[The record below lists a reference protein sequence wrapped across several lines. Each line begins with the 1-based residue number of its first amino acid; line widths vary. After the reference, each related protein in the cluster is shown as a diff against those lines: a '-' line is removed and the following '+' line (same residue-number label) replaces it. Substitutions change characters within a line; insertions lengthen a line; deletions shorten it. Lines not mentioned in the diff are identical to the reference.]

1 MNSSLRVAAP
11 SVDMAPRQDNS
22 ENPRPDAEAHHLSIG
37 DIAQKFGIT
46 LRALRFY
53 QSKGL
58 LTPTRVG
65 RARLFSNEDCERL
78 ALILQG
84 RRLGFTL
91 AEVRDM
97 LAAWRPGS
105 GEPLPISRKKCVEQI
120 RLLERQ
126 RQDAAVALEEL
137 RQVYTRMFVTA
148 DATNAKRSTLSD
160 R

>member
-1 MNSSLRVAAP
+1 MNSYLRVDATGDDIALP
-11 SVDMAPRQDNS
+11 QDDTDIH
-22 ENPRPDAEAHHLSIG
+22 RPDTEAHHLSIG

-53 QSKGL
+53 QTKGL
-58 LTPTRVG
+58 LAPARNG
-65 RARLFSNEDCERL
+65 RARLFSAEDCERL

-91 AEVRDM
+91 TEVRDM
-97 LAAWRPGS
+97 LAVWRPGS

-126 RQDAAVALEEL
+126 RDDAVVALEEL
-137 RQVYTRMFVTA
+137 RRIYTQMSIPARVC
-148 DATNAKRSTLSD
+148 AKHGS
-160 R
+160 

>member
-1 MNSSLRVAAP
+1 MNSCFRVDATGDDIAL
-11 SVDMAPRQDNS
+11 RQDDTDKPCS
-22 ENPRPDAEAHHLSIG
+22 DTEANHLSIG

-58 LTPTRVG
+58 LAPARNG
-65 RARLFSNEDCERL
+65 RARLFSSEDCERL

-91 AEVRDM
+91 TEVRDM

-126 RQDAAVALEEL
+126 RHDAIVALEEL
-137 RQVYTRMFVTA
+137 RQIYTQMFVSA
-148 DATNAKRSTLSD
+148 GVCDKRNS
-160 R
+160 